1 MWNQKLILSKTIILS
16 VVIILSGC
24 ANTVL
29 KGVTPEGNNVY
40 IGPVPIN
47 NTLAYQ
53 EFIKSQR
60 TELDRIQ
67 YLLNR
72 VKTAPDIRY
81 ERDGVSF
88 NSDKTYQT
96 GLWLVGNSYN
106 KNTDAIT
113 FLRNHVWFAKPS
125 MAPHLAHFPD
135 GTTHVAYYIFIN
147 ELALLDESI
156 QNE

>member
-72 VKTAPDIRY
+72 VKTAPDI
-81 ERDGVSF
+81 
-88 NSDKTYQT
+88 N
-96 GLWLVGNSYN
+96 N
-106 KNTDAIT
+106 KNTDALT